1 MGRPSVCVIGTMH
14 MDFIVYVRRLPR
26 PGETVI
32 GSGFEMQPGGKG
44 ANQAVAAARLGARSN
59 LISRVGGDYVGQ
71 LLLDNAARNR
81 VETAYVK
88 VDRETHSGVALIIVD
103 AHGENVIAVAPGV
116 DERISPS
123 DVEDALPAI
132 RESDVVVA
140 QLEVPVETALRTMK
154 LAKKCGKLAILNP
167 APAKPLPPEIYDYV
181 DVITPN
187 VRELEALTGEKVESL
202 EGAERG
208 ALLLLDRGVDTVI
221 VTLGK
226 RGALVVGRGGSKV
239 VPTFEVPVVD
249 TVGAGDA
256 FNGALAFALA
266 GGASIEEAVVFANAV
281 ASLKVTRKGA
291 QAGLPT
297 ADEVARFIE
306 ERGVDLRKLMG
317 LLRSTPS

>member
-1 MGRPSVCVIGTMH
+1 MCVIGTMH
-14 MDFIVYVRRLPR
+14 MDFIAYVERLPR

-32 GSGFEMQPGGKG
+32 GGGFEMQPGGKG
-44 ANQAVAAARLGARSN
+44 ANQAVAAARLGARSI
-59 LISRVGGDYVGQ
+59 LVSRVGGDYVGQ

-88 VDRETHSGVALIIVD
+88 VDRESHSGVALIIVD
-103 AHGENVIAVAPGV
+103 AQGENVIAVAPGV

-132 RESDVVVA
+132 RESDVVIA
-140 QLEVPVETALRTMK
+140 QLEVPVETALRAMK
-154 LAKKCGKLAILNP
+154 LAKECGKLAILNP

-181 DVITPN
+181 DIITPN
-187 VRELEALTGEKVESL
+187 ARELEALTGERVESL

-221 VTLGK
+221 VTFGK
-226 RGALVVGRGGSKV
+226 RGALVVGRGVSKV

-266 GGASIEEAVVFANAV
+266 GGAGIEEAVTFANAV

-306 ERGVDLRKLMG
+306 DRGVDLKRLVE
-317 LLRSTPS
+317 LLRSAPS